1 MVARADR
8 DREEE
13 ADHRERAS
21 GQQPL
26 QLLAP
31 VTARAAVEDDLADDP
46 RERDR
51 EEEEHD
57 DGEAGAA
64 AAAAAE
70 LLELAGGVDPDRV
83 LGEGAEVRDHEVAD
97 QHGHERDVHP
107 ERPTPPPRD
116 LAVGEEEDR
125 QRQEHE
131 HRGPPLSQEDGEPRE
146 RKAVVIDVVGAD
158 GVEAGVGAVGRSDG
172 DREEEPADRV
182 PRLPARDE
190 RTDGRERDHQQQL
203 PDPAEG
209 ELVRERRQRET
220 RHDQQCGGSARARV
234 RGASADVLARS
245 SLDPDADVGGLERGA
260 GRGRE
265 LVEDGVDVDGVPQA
279 RRERGDGRL
288 GVVVRPVE
296 AAVDAA
302 LDPAAERVEERER
315 GERRGG
321 DADRARRTAARAS
334 SAGRAP
340 RRRRPAARS
349 AARTRACARSAGRSR
364 TDGSG

>member
-26 QLLAP
+26 QLLAQ
-31 VTARAAVEDDLADDP
+31 VTPRAAVEDDLADDP

-51 EEEEHD
+51 DEEEHD
-57 DGEAGAA
+57 DGEAGVV
-64 AAAAAE
+64 AAAAE

-97 QHGHERDVHP
+97 QDGHERDVHP

-131 HRGPPLSQEDGEPRE
+131 HRRPPLGQEDGEPRE
-146 RKAVVIDVVGAD
+146 RKAVVVDVVGTD

-190 RTDGRERDHQQQL
+190 RADGRERDHQQQL

-220 RHDQQCGGSARARV
+220 RHDQQCGGSAEPECEVRV
-234 RGASADVLARS
+234 RTCLRGHRLIQTLTWVGS
-245 SLDPDADVGGLERGA
+245 S
-260 GRGRE
+260 
-265 LVEDGVDVDGVPQA
+265 
-279 RRERGDGRL
+279 
-288 GVVVRPVE
+288 E
-296 AAVDAA
+296 A
-302 LDPAAERVEERER
+302 PAA
-315 GERRGG
+315 
-321 DADRARRTAARAS
+321 AAS
-334 SAGRAP
+334 SSRTVSTSTAF
-340 RRRRPAARS
+340 RRRVANAATVVS
-349 AARTRACARSAGRSR
+349 AS
-364 TDGSG
+364 